1 MSSAKD
7 ITSELNHEFEVL
19 LSSTSSDLDVT
30 LLKTFIKKLFFL
42 RCIKWLLITLLLY
55 SIVYFIPVVNWN
67 ASAVGRLILIK
78 LVLPFYDWQYLYNEH
93 CLLNHMPIHSNDVGT
108 STATYTEHDYSEFN
122 EDWCSTC
129 ENYGKKIIFNELITF
144 LVISLTYVEFPYY
157 HSKSWNT
164 SSNYSRLKLFK
175 TSIFHFQLKLI
186 ENQT

>member
-7 ITSELNHEFEVL
+7 MTSELNHEFEVL

-30 LLKTFIKKLFFL
+30 LLKTFIKKMFFL

-67 ASAVGRLILIK
+67 ASAVGRLTLIK

-93 CLLNHMPIHSNDVGT
+93 CLLNKMQIQSNDVGT
-108 STATYTEHDYSEFN
+108 STEHDYSEFN

-129 ENYGKKIIFNELITF
+129 ENFGKKIF
-144 LVISLTYVEFPYY
+144 LRNRYDFCHLNF
-157 HSKSWNT
+157 
-164 SSNYSRLKLFK
+164 LF
-175 TSIFHFQLKLI
+175 H
-186 ENQT
+186 